1 MSGDANFTMKHT
13 GLTIGGFTQPVVAR
27 NLIEIQANVE
37 KGLCQRFLWIA
48 PQPATVSFNELQRV
62 DEEFSTALGK
72 QFLFNMYMLV
82 HIRKQLLC
90 ICHHLHIL
98 YWYDIILYHRVQG
111 YWQIMGKPG
120 ICHV

>member
-90 ICHHLHIL
+90 IYLSPFAHT
-98 YWYDIILYHRVQG
+98 VQ
-111 YWQIMGKPG
+111 
-120 ICHV
+120 V